1 MSISNRT
8 RGTLMVV
15 VGAIIMSFEG
25 LLIRQVSVDRWTM
38 ICWRGFFVFSTLS
51 IGMIVCWRR
60 RFLSRFFA
68 IGWTGVIAAVIM
80 AIGNICF
87 VTAFTLT
94 SISNTLVITN
104 AAPLIV
110 ALFSWLLLRERVPGR
125 TWIAILVGLGGIV
138 VIFHGGLIGGSWAGD
153 LCAFGAAICLAAY
166 IIFMRYA
173 REINM
178 LPSLALTGLLFTL
191 FVFPAARPFP
201 VSGSDL
207 GLFFLIGGISCAGG
221 MGLVTLA
228 PRYIPATEVGLLK
241 LLEAVLGAT
250 WAWMIISEYPGLES
264 LLGGAMVIGAL
275 VFNSLAGWKKG

>member
-138 VIFHGGLIGGSWAGD
+138 VIFHGGLMGD
-153 LCAFGAAICLAAY
+153 RGRGPLRLWGCYLLAAY

-275 VFNSLAGWKKG
+275 VFNSLVGWKKG